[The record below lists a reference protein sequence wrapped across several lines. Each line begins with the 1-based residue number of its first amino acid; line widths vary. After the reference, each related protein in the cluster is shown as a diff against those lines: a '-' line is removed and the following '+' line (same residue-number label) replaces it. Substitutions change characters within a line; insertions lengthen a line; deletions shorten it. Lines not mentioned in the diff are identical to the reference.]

1 MTESDPTSPG
11 HYSVPFGHNSADLHI
26 VVQALGD
33 ELSRHDQQ
41 LLQALRSVVTEHEIR
56 RATILDELQGLA
68 RRIGT
73 LPTRERIAH

>member
-11 HYSVPFGHNSADLHI
+11 HHSVPFSFNSADLHI
-26 VVQALGD
+26 VLEALGD

-41 LLQALRSVVTEHEIR
+41 LLQTLRRVVTEHEIR

-68 RRIGT
+68 RSIGA
-73 LPTRERIAH
+73 LPARERIAH